1 MQQVLHVVPGET
13 TKWAENTADP
23 TPPTLHSRTDHIYTD
38 DTNAPSKAT
47 STHNDETDDQMNASS
62 KSKGKSKEKMVASR
76 TPPRN
81 VTPTGALA
89 EFPVQNL
96 SSSRPATPLRSAMA
110 STSRAK
116 PLAQAVPLATST
128 STSSLK
134 RKVDDVD
141 DEDEDIPSEPPKQ
154 QRRSAQRATFA
165 AEPRRYRTST
175 SSQTM
180 SYNTHRKRARIS
192 SGGSFATSQPV
203 LEHGARV
210 PSRTGSQRR
219 YAPYNSSLGS
229 RKSHTPTQSSS
240 KMDSGSS
247 HRPPSARYF
256 GHPQRPRHPSST
268 RDPSQRG
275 SISQSSI
282 PISALVSPH
291 APSISLRPSARY
303 HMRDPRKPPPV
314 HPTSWSLSFPS
325 PGPDERSWAAGCFDT
340 ITCFSFRSSLM
351 RKFRRRNKE
360 SESDPEKQMQGRE
373 EANGGKLPVVNWV
386 EGGGSPIHAWLFFLG
401 FILFPLWWIAGLFI
415 SVPKTR
421 TLSGGAGLE
430 EKGVVLDDPQ
440 VEHDAKSWRTRCRVM
455 TAISLFTYIPFI
467 VLVVI
472 FVPRS

>member
-1 MQQVLHVVPGET
+1 
-13 TKWAENTADP
+13 
-23 TPPTLHSRTDHIYTD
+23 
-38 DTNAPSKAT
+38 
-47 STHNDETDDQMNASS
+47 MNASS

-116 PLAQAVPLATST
+116 PLAQAIPLATST

-165 AEPRRYRTST
+165 AEPRR
-175 SSQTM
+175 
-180 SYNTHRKRARIS
+180 
-192 SGGSFATSQPV
+192 SFATSQPV

-210 PSRTGSQRR
+210 PSRTGSHRR

-325 PGPDERSWAAGCFDT
+325 PG
-340 ITCFSFRSSLM
+340 
-351 RKFRRRNKE
+351 
-360 SESDPEKQMQGRE
+360 
-373 EANGGKLPVVNWV
+373 
-386 EGGGSPIHAWLFFLG
+386 GGSPIHAWLFFLG

-421 TLSGGAGLE
+421 TLSGGTGLE

-455 TAISLFTYIPFI
+455 AAISLFTYIPFI